1 MLAIFCCAQYD
12 RCSEY
17 FREKLM
23 QNWQPPAHWQQITT
37 IDAHTAGEPL
47 RIITSGFPDIP
58 GKTILEKRQ
67 YARQHYD
74 HLRKTLMWEPRGH
87 ADMYGC
93 ILTPPVTP
101 DGDVGVLFMH
111 NEGFSTM
118 CGHGIIGLV
127 KVGVETGYFP
137 AQGAQTVIKIDTPA
151 GRVTATAHLREDGY
165 VERVSFLNVPSF
177 LLERDL
183 RVQVEGVGT
192 VTCDIAFGGAFYAY
206 VDADSVGV
214 EITPENQRT
223 LIDVG
228 MRIKRAVMSSYNI
241 VHPDGNP
248 DLNFLYGTIL
258 VKRFANGAVHSRN
271 VCIFAEGEV
280 DRSPTGTGVSGRLAI
295 HHARGELGL
304 NEMITIESLIST
316 PFTGRV
322 VETTQV
328 GGLPA
333 IIPEVG
339 GTAYITG
346 KQMFIIDP
354 DDPLANGFLLR

>member
-1 MLAIFCCAQYD
+1 ML
-12 RCSEY
+12 
-17 FREKLM
+17 
-23 QNWQPPAHWQQITT
+23 NWQPPAHWQQIST

-47 RIITSGFPDIP
+47 RIITSGFPDLP
-58 GKTILEKRQ
+58 GSTILEKRQ
-67 YARQHYD
+67 YAKQHYD
-74 HLRKTLMWEPRGH
+74 HLRRTLMWEPRGH

-127 KVGVETGYFP
+127 KVGVDTGYFP
-137 AQGAQTVIKIDTPA
+137 AQGAQRVVKIDTPA
-151 GRVTATAHLREDGY
+151 GRVTATAHLRDGR

-183 RVQVEGVGT
+183 VVDVPGIGS
-192 VTCDIAFGGAFYAY
+192 VTCDIAYGGAFYAY
-206 VDADSVGV
+206 VDAEPLGL

-228 MRIKRAVMSSYNI
+228 MRIKRAVMSSYPI
-241 VHPDGNP
+241 VHPDGDP

-258 VKRFANGAVHSRN
+258 VQRMAGDVHSRN
-271 VCIFAEGEV
+271 VCVFAEGEV

-295 HHARGELGL
+295 HHARSELGL
-304 NEMITIESLIST
+304 NETIVIESIIST
-316 PFTGRV
+316 SFSGRV
-322 VETTQV
+322 AEETQV
-328 GGLPA
+328 KGLAA
-333 IIPEVG
+333 IIPEVA
-339 GTAYITG
+339 GTAHITG
-346 KQMFIIDP
+346 KHTFLIDP
-354 DDPLANGFLLR
+354 DDPLADGFILR